1 MCVVIQ
7 FTEVCL
13 KCGFAALRFS
23 LSLEPQDPT
32 AGVVRF
38 LDFQFPA
45 NSQFILLTLFPL
57 ETWDS
62 VTQNEY
68 TFKKMKCLF
77 FLRFMVHW
85 KRVLGKKKTSQ
96 QQQTKPMCIFFLN
109 YLWFSFSAEISSFH
123 VAGLSPTL
131 LFQKVQAGHVRLKH
145 CTFISNHRFQSIKAL
160 FL

>member
-57 ETWDS
+57 ET
-62 VTQNEY
+62 
-68 TFKKMKCLF
+68 
-77 FLRFMVHW
+77 
-85 KRVLGKKKTSQ
+85 
-96 QQQTKPMCIFFLN
+96 
-109 YLWFSFSAEISSFH
+109 
-123 VAGLSPTL
+123 
-131 LFQKVQAGHVRLKH
+131 
-145 CTFISNHRFQSIKAL
+145 
-160 FL
+160 